1 MNENIPESKLLYK
14 FLADCDEIIT
24 MLVHDQGR
32 YIFIDFAQKDPTYRT
47 LIIETW
53 EEVRGGLQKTQQ
65 IIVYEHDRYKGLL
78 SERGL
83 TGKQLRFKL
92 HLFERF
98 KERFLKRPSSLAL
111 RRLLGPMDTL
121 LKSLSSVFLPLDPV
135 GEFKEML
142 EHITKSKTKQ
152 EESTNNGPI

>member
-1 MNENIPESKLLYK
+1 MDEKIPENKLLYK
-14 FLADCDEIIT
+14 FLVDCDDIIT
-24 MLVHDQGR
+24 MLVHDEGR
-32 YIFIDFAQKDPTYRT
+32 YIFIDFAQRDPIYRT

-65 IIVYEHDRYKGLL
+65 IIVHEHDRYKDLL

-98 KERFLKRPSSLAL
+98 KERFVKRPSSLAL

-142 EHITKSKTKQ
+142 EHITKSKAK
-152 EESTNNGPI
+152 EEPPPEDGLG